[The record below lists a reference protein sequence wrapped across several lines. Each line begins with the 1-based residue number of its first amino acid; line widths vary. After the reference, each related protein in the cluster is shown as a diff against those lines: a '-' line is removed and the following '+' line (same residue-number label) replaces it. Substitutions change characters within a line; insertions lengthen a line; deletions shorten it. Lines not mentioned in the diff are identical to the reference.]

1 VAQPAG
7 GRLPF
12 TVGQGDRALH
22 LGVVARDGRGVAEI
36 AIGDSGAWRTA
47 VRLDAR
53 APTVAEVAAQLTGVY
68 RCDEAGVTLR
78 FVAEGDRLSVLRLDG
93 PECRVAGA
101 APVAPGLLRAWLDD
115 LPGGAL
121 WRYDPDAPSV
131 DQIAWTTAR
140 VRRLVF
146 ERIDA

>member
-1 VAQPAG
+1 MTLVLLVVLAPAHLEDVDLVAAAHADDG
-7 GRLPF
+7 GLDCRVLEQGLADGQRL
-12 TVGQGDRALH
+12 
-22 LGVVARDGRGVAEI
+22 
-36 AIGDSGAWRTA
+36 AIGDHQHL
-47 VRLDAR
+47 V
-53 APTVAEVAAQLTGVY
+53 Q
-68 RCDEAGVTLR
+68 CD
-78 FVAEGDRLSVLRLDG
+78 FVADGDRLSVLRLDG

-121 WRYDPDAPSV
+121 WRFDPDAPSV
-131 DQIAWTTAR
+131 DQIAWTTDR